1 MVGLLVLR
9 NCARNDKGPG
19 RHNSSYCMRT
29 VWFGRGAALTLAV
42 ALCLPAQTQVAT
54 PVQRGRTPIDVT
66 KYGTLHLST
75 RLGSFR
81 LINGQGRVEF
91 TFTGTVLLNRVEAGS
106 YGPRVLSVS
115 GNLRKEYEEG
125 DRIVYSGTGRV
136 IVEGKWRAINWF
148 GRDMNAVWYGQGIAR
163 VMGDFDRNLETGRY
177 WYDNPNLRQPWPAG
191 SIREI
196 RVPENFGVGLGG
208 GRVQESP

>member
-1 MVGLLVLR
+1 M
-9 NCARNDKGPG
+9 
-19 RHNSSYCMRT
+19 
-29 VWFGRGAALTLAV
+29 
-42 ALCLPAQTQVAT
+42 
-54 PVQRGRTPIDVT
+54 T